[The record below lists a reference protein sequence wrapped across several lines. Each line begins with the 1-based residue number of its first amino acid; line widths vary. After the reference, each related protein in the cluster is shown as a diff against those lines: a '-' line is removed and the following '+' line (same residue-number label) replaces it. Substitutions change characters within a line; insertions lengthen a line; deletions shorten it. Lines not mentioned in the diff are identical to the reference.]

1 MAVPAENTNKALK
14 DEIKN
19 LEPLSKTDGKMNPPV
34 QRLLDRKLGDL
45 TQLVQRFVS
54 HSGQIL
60 QHTSSCA
67 LPLKRNRLP
76 AIDDTSPS
84 DIDLM

>member
-1 MAVPAENTNKALK
+1 MAAPEENTNKALK

-34 QRLLDRKLGDL
+34 QKLFDRKLGDL
-45 TQLVQRFVS
+45 TQLVQRFS
-54 HSGQIL
+54 QSGQIL

-67 LPLKRNRLP
+67 LPHKRNRLP

-84 DIDLM
+84 DID